1 MTKMNKEMKQA
12 VITQFEN
19 AMSYEEIKKGYVE
32 RVTEFRGNKAALKF
46 INEAFA
52 KYVDEVKDIHVNSK
66 GETYQKEVKES
77 TEDWVTLV
85 NELIAMDGII
95 LEACGT
101 WLWVSG
107 ATKEH
112 KEALKACGFK
122 YAAKKKM
129 WYKAPAGTKHYKGK
143 KTWEMQKIRDAY
155 GSQVIDNAEEI
166 EETA

>member
-1 MTKMNKEMKQA
+1 MAKMNKEMKQA
-12 VITQFEN
+12 VVTQFEN
-19 AMSYEEIKKGYVE
+19 AMSYEEIKKSYVE
-32 RVTEFRGNKAALKF
+32 RVTEFRGNQSALKF
-46 INEAFA
+46 INQAFA

-77 TEDWVTLV
+77 TEDFTALI

-95 LEACGT
+95 VEACGT

-112 KEALKACGFK
+112 KDALKACGFK

-143 KTWEMQKIRDAY
+143 KTWEMNKIREAY
-155 GSQVIDNAEEI
+155 GSEIVESADEIVEE
-166 EETA
+166 A